1 VISNVVSHPVKCPPI
16 TLPNDDPPYAE
27 QEVQI
32 HPYPLVTGTPSKIT
46 VRLVNSSATPQPVKV
61 SFQTSPQRFG
71 IGINFSSFDT
81 KLVTIPAGGNV
92 IVESTFT
99 PVSSGHYC
107 IQIKIEDASPN
118 PKYAP
123 IYTQRN
129 LDVNEDLKP
138 GQPDSL
144 PFKVA
149 NPTAATANINLT
161 IDNTCPGWTATV
173 SPSVLTN
180 VGPNG
185 SDVRDATL
193 TVTPPDPVTLGSG
206 CHIDVQGWIGD
217 ELIGGIRKLDVPPVH
232 LPRDVNPPWL
242 EPEISFVPNPP
253 VAGQPGQICVELQ
266 NPRDTPRTVTIN
278 YAVADFGAGIGF
290 TTVATKL
297 VTLPPNSIAK
307 YCADWTPSG
316 TGTLHRCVLITLKQA
331 GYQDMHSQRNIDIAR
346 ARPTRLDL
354 VDIPFKVGNPDL
366 VSHTLKLD
374 PTLYGIDPYWKVKF
388 VTDQGDPP
396 PDALGPGQIIN
407 LHMLFT
413 GGVALSGAAITPAA
427 APAEYGYGD
436 ISRVDIGVSLD
447 GEQIGGLSVELSS
460 PKQFLPFVVR

>member
-1 VISNVVSHPVKCPPI
+1 
-16 TLPNDDPPYAE
+16 
-27 QEVQI
+27 
-32 HPYPLVTGTPSKIT
+32 VTGTPSKIS

-92 IVESTFT
+92 IVESFFT

-138 GQPDSL
+138 GQPDDL
-144 PFKVA
+144 HFKVA
-149 NPTAATANINLT
+149 NPTAATANIHLT
-161 IDNTCPGWTATV
+161 VDNTCPGWTAVVT
-173 SPSVLTN
+173 PAVLAS

-193 TVTPPDPVTLGSG
+193 TVTPPNPVALGSG

-217 ELIGGIRKLDVPPVH
+217 VLIGGIRKLDVPPVH
-232 LPRDVNPPWL
+232 LPTGINPPWL

-253 VAGQPGQICVELQ
+253 VAGQPGKICVELQ
-266 NPRDTPRTVTIN
+266 NPRDTPRTVTVE
-278 YAVADFGAGIGF
+278 YAVADFGAGIPF
-290 TTVATKL
+290 TTVATKN
-297 VTLPPNSIAK
+297 VTLPPNSIDK
-307 YCADWTPSG
+307 YCADWTPAG

-331 GYQDMHSQRNIDIAR
+331 GYHDMHSQRNVDIAP

-354 VDIPFKVGNPDL
+354 IDIPFVIHNPDL
-366 VSHTLKLD
+366 VSHTLRLD
-374 PTLYGIDPYWKVKF
+374 PTIYGIDPFWKIKF
-388 VTDQGDPP
+388 LTDPGDPP
-396 PDALGPGQIIN
+396 PDVLEPGQTVR
-407 LHMLFT
+407 LHMIFT
-413 GGVALSGAAITPAA
+413 GGVALSSAAIAPAA
-427 APAEYGYGD
+427 APEDYRFGD
-436 ISRVDIGVSLD
+436 VSRVDIGVLLD
-447 GEQIGGLSVELSS
+447 GEQISGLSVQLSS
-460 PKQFLPFVVR
+460 PKLFLPLVQR